1 MSLQLLH
8 VLSDRF
14 CKVLGPEGPAAG
26 QGAPFAWD
34 VVGFDVRFDGVAVAD
49 FKRGDVGRGVE
60 EQGLAVASV
69 LQIQD

>member
-14 CKVLGPEGPAAG
+14 GQILGPEGPAAG
-26 QGAPFAWD
+26 QGAPFARD
-34 VVGFDVRFDGVAVAD
+34 GVGFDVRFDGVAVAD
-49 FKRGDVGRGVE
+49 FERGDVGRGVE

-69 LQIQD
+69 LRMRC

>member
-14 CKVLGPEGPAAG
+14 CEVLGPEGPAAG
-26 QGAPFAWD
+26 QGAPFARD
-34 VVGFDVRFDGVAVAD
+34 VVGFDVRFNGVTVAD

-60 EQGLAVASV
+60 EEGLTVASV
-69 LQIQD
+69 LRVRC